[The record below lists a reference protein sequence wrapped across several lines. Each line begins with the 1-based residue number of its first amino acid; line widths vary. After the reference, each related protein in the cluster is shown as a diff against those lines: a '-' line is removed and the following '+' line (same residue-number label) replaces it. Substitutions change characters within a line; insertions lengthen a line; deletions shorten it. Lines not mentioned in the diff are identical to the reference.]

1 MRIYASITLDMGA
14 GLSAYGRGTANIL
27 ACPLE
32 TVVAE
37 KMHAVIDHTGQNS
50 RSCHIPARKTL
61 ALLEQSESLITIRLN
76 IGSMA
81 IFIKAGVRVLAES
94 CSQCLT

>member
-1 MRIYASITLDMGA
+1 MRIYASIILDMGA
-14 GLSAYGRGTANIL
+14 GLSDYGRGTANIL
-27 ACPLE
+27 ACSLE

-37 KMHAVIDHTGQNS
+37 KMHAVIDLAGQNS
-50 RSCHIPARKTL
+50 RSCHIPARKTP

-76 IGSMA
+76 IGFMA
-81 IFIKAGVRVLAES
+81 IFIKAGVRVLTES